1 MVALGE
7 DLKKKM
13 SRHGDGDQTLCR
25 VSRHHSAKALPSVR
39 FLALGK
45 EIFADKFFAEC
56 HTRQSLCRVG
66 LSLCR
71 VCSTLGKEGASCSE

>member
-45 EIFADKFFAEC
+45 EIFTDKFFAEWALP
-56 HTRQSLCRVG
+56 SA
-66 LSLCR
+66 
-71 VCSTLGKEGASCSE
+71 TLGKAFAEWV